1 MSLKSLFS
9 AKDMTLGRPWKRILE
24 FAIPMLIGNFAQ
36 QLYNTAD
43 SIIVGKFVGD
53 NALAAVGSA
62 MPILNLLLALFVGIA
77 TGAGIVV
84 SQSFGARDRDGLSKA
99 IGNCIALSGIATVVI
114 MIVGPLVTM
123 PLLTLLGTPDSI
135 IGWCAQYLNIYF
147 IGIVGFFFYNMLSG
161 ILRGLGDSV
170 SALGFLL
177 LAAALNV
184 VLDLWFVR
192 SMGVAGVALA
202 TVVSQGISAIFCY
215 IKLARMGDI
224 FDMNLKTMKLI
235 PSMAMRILRIGVP
248 SGVTQAIM
256 ATAGMVVLNL
266 TNAMGE
272 TVIACNVIVMRVDG
286 FAMLPNMTFGQAMS
300 VYTGQNVG
308 AQKFDRVHKGVKQ
321 GGLIAAS
328 FSTLITLVLL
338 FLSPILFGFFTDTPE
353 LIDLATRMIRLMA
366 VGYICISVTQVLGG
380 VMRGAGDTVSPMWI
394 SIISTIIIRI
404 PVAYLLAYLTRSAE
418 YPHGTGLSR
427 CRVECHKDNAQSCI
441 FGSRGELDGRNAI
454 LSADRGEVK
463 FAVDKV
469 ESTSRIGQN
478 VVRFRIY
485 GIDRNLLIL
494 SIHLVASSAVAKDL
508 GVTDTDIIF
517 LATNGVIA
525 LDFLIAALDSERHF
539 VVLHRAHLLR
549 QAADQCLR
557 IAILCPRICDA

>member
-1 MSLKSLFS
+1 MSIRSLFA
-9 AKDMTLGRPWKRILE
+9 AKDMTVGRPWKRIME
-24 FAIPMLIGNFAQ
+24 FSVPMLLGNFAQ

-62 MPILNLLLALFVGIA
+62 MPILNLLLALFVGIS

-84 SQSFGARDRDGLSKA
+84 SQSFGARDRDGLTKA
-99 IGNCIALSGIATVVI
+99 VGNCIALSALATLLI
-114 MIVGPLVTM
+114 MILGPMVTR

-135 IGWCAQYLNIYF
+135 IDWCAAYLNIYF

-161 ILRGLGDSV
+161 VLRGLGDSV

-184 VLDLWFVR
+184 LLDLWFVR

-202 TVVSQGISAIFCY
+202 TVISQGISAVFCY
-215 IKLARMGDI
+215 IKLAKMGDL
-224 FDMNLKTMKLI
+224 FDLGLKTMKLI
-235 PSMAMRILRIGVP
+235 PSVAGRILRIGIP
-248 SGVTQAIM
+248 SGITQAIM

-308 AQKFDRVHKGVKQ
+308 AGKYDRVHAGVKQ
-321 GGLIAAS
+321 GGFIAAA
-328 FSTLITLVLL
+328 FSTAITLILL
-338 FLSPILFGFFTDTPE
+338 FLSPVLFGFFTKTPE
-353 LIDLATRMIRLMA
+353 LIDLAVRMIRIMA

-394 SIISTIIIRI
+394 SIISTIVIRV
-404 PVAYLLAYLTRSAE
+404 PTAYIMAHLTKSAE
-418 YPHGTGLSR
+418 FPHGQPIAL
-427 CRVECHKDNAQSCI
+427 
-441 FGSRGELDGRNAI
+441 FGSLMISWVLGM
-454 LSADRGEVK
+454 V
-463 FAVDKV
+463 
-469 ESTSRIGQN
+469 
-478 VVRFRIY
+478 
-485 GIDRNLLIL
+485 L
-494 SIHLVASSAVAKDL
+494 SI
-508 GVTDTDIIF
+508 
-517 LATNGVIA
+517 IA
-525 LDFLIAALDSERHF
+525 YRLKWWRKKLPEELRHS
-539 VVLHRAHLLR
+539 L
-549 QAADQCLR
+549 
-557 IAILCPRICDA
+557 

>member
-1 MSLKSLFS
+1 MLSLKELFS
-9 AKDMTLGRPWKRILE
+9 AKDMTQGRPWKRIME
-24 FAIPMLIGNFAQ
+24 FAVPMLIGNFAQ

-62 MPILNLLLALFVGIA
+62 MPILNLLLALFVGIS

-84 SQSFGARDRDGLSKA
+84 SQSFGARDRDGLNKA
-99 IGNCIALSGIATVVI
+99 IGNCITLSFLASLLI
-114 MIVGPLVTM
+114 MVVGPLVSM
-123 PLLTLLGTPDSI
+123 PLLTMLGTPDSI
-135 IGWCAQYLNIYF
+135 INWCAQYLNIYF

-161 ILRGLGDSV
+161 VLRGLGDSV

-184 VLDLWFVR
+184 LLDLWFVR

-202 TVVSQGISAIFCY
+202 TVISQGISAVFCY
-215 IKLARMGDI
+215 WKLARMNDI
-224 FDMNLKTMKLI
+224 FDLGLRHMKLV
-235 PSMAMRILRIGVP
+235 PAMAGRILRIGIP
-248 SGVTQAIM
+248 SGVTMAIM
-256 ATAGMVVLNL
+256 ATAGMVVRNL

-321 GGLIAAS
+321 GSLIAAA
-328 FSTLITLVLL
+328 FSTVITLVLL

-366 VGYICISVTQVLGG
+366 VGYICVSSTQVLGG
-380 VMRGAGDTVSPMWI
+380 VMRGAGDTVTPMWV

-404 PVAYLLAYLTRSAE
+404 PVAYFIAYLTQSPE
-418 YPHGTGLSR
+418 FPHGQPVAL
-427 CRVECHKDNAQSCI
+427 
-441 FGSRGELDGRNAI
+441 FGSLMFSWVMGMVI
-454 LSADRGEVK
+454 SVIV
-463 FAVDKV
+463 FATGKWKKKMYAHAVV
-469 ESTSRIGQN
+469 ET
-478 VVRFRIY
+478 
-485 GIDRNLLIL
+485 
-494 SIHLVASSAVAKDL
+494 
-508 GVTDTDIIF
+508 
-517 LATNGVIA
+517 
-525 LDFLIAALDSERHF
+525 E
-539 VVLHRAHLLR
+539 
-549 QAADQCLR
+549 
-557 IAILCPRICDA
+557 